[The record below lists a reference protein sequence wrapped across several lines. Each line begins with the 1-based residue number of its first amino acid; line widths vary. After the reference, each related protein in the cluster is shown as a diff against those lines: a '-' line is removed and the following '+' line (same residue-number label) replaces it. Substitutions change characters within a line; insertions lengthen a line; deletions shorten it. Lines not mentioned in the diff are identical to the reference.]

1 MLNYQRVNAP
11 LKATWNPKNQ
21 EMGVEHDFTILD
33 RAMAIEF

>member
-1 MLNYQRVNAP
+1 M
-11 LKATWNPKNQ
+11 KATWNPKNQ